1 MVPIKTPI
9 KYEWKFTCGHVLK
22 QDDPTAAPPGFNF
35 TVIPM
40 TVAEDCVYCKEFK
53 PTEDCTKSQVE
64 LRKQDQQ
71 VLAMYESQVDR
82 LSKDIVEAEG
92 NDQLVDNLKKIL
104 NHWGALMAEAIKKI
118 AMREYGKI
126 VEPGHLSYLTT
137 ALCLK
142 FDIALA
148 KTKLLQK
155 ADLYLVDRARAPGY
169 EGPLNA
175 TKLEARCLQW
185 SEYVSKITESRNQAL
200 GVGSWEIVVA
210 AEKDLES
217 HWAKVVELMSIE

>member
-1 MVPIKTPI
+1 
-9 KYEWKFTCGHVLK
+9 
-22 QDDPTAAPPGFNF
+22 
-35 TVIPM
+35 M
-40 TVAEDCVYCKEFK
+40 TLAEDCVYCKEFK
-53 PTEDCTKSQVE
+53 PTEDCTKSKAE

-71 VLAMYESQVDR
+71 ALAMYESQVDR

-104 NHWGALMAEAIKKI
+104 NHCGALWAEAIKKI
-118 AMREYGKI
+118 AMHDYGNI
-126 VEPGHLSYLTT
+126 VEHRHPSSLTT
-137 ALCLK
+137 ALGLK

-155 ADLYLVDRARAPGY
+155 ADLYLVDRVRAPGY
-169 EGPLNA
+169 EGALDV

-185 SEYVSKITESRNQAL
+185 KEYVTKITESRGQAL
-200 GVGSWEIVVA
+200 GVGTWEMVVS

-217 HWAKVVELMSIE
+217 HWDKVVELMNTE